1 VILKRFI
8 NWLKKSDGRKG
19 NREEDP
25 YGQSFNHY
33 RQRVLQTPKKKF
45 FHKLLF
51 GFARLKLF
59 FSPQPSSSESDSQ
72 EQLAGQTNRR
82 PVFIVGC
89 TLLIIVLLFG
99 FGNIIKNQLLKLDVF
114 LLKNI
119 RVTGCLKTTP
129 DSIRELSGLS
139 INTPMFTIDLDS
151 LDRRLKKH
159 PWVRKAQIRR
169 RPPDT
174 LFIAI
179 QEYEPKAIL
188 RYGEEEELF
197 YIDQDGTPFIEIKSG
212 QNMDFPVITGLEKLD
227 GSLDG
232 KEKIKD
238 VMAFLQKTD
247 EDDPYLP
254 SHSVSQLHIDPVDG
268 TILFLVDFPFP
279 IFLGKDNIQKKYNR
293 LKKVVG
299 FLYNERKKGMNLN
312 KIAYIRMD
320 YADNKVL
327 VAHKGK
333 VDQL

>member
-1 VILKRFI
+1 MKLKRFI
-8 NWLKKSDGRKG
+8 NWFKNSEGRKG
-19 NREEDP
+19 KRTRDP
-25 YGQSFNHY
+25 YRQSFNHY
-33 RQRVLQTPKKKF
+33 RQQVLQTPKKNGV
-45 FHKLLF
+45 HRLLAKLA
-51 GFARLKLF
+51 GLKQF
-59 FSPQPSSSESDSQ
+59 FSPQPSSLDSDSQ
-72 EQLAGQTNRR
+72 EQPADQAYRR
-82 PVFIVGC
+82 PIFIVGC
-89 TLLIIVLLFG
+89 TLLTIVLLFG
-99 FGNIIKNQLLKLDVF
+99 FGSIIKDQLLKLDVF

-139 INTPMFTIDLDS
+139 INTPMFTIDLGDLDS
-151 LDRRLKKH
+151 RLKKH
-159 PWVRKAQIRR
+159 PWVRQTQIKRR
-169 RPPDT
+169 LPDT
-174 LFIAI
+174 LFITI
-179 QEYEPKAIL
+179 QEYEPKAIR
-188 RYGEEEELF
+188 RYGEKQELF
-197 YIDQDGTPFIEIKSG
+197 YIDRNGTPFVEIESG
-212 QNMDFPVITGLEKLD
+212 QNMDFPVISGLEKLD
-227 GSLDG
+227 SSPAG

-247 EDDPYLP
+247 KDNPYLP
-254 SHSVSQLHIDPVDG
+254 SHSVSQLHIDAEDG

-320 YADNKVL
+320 YADKKVL